1 MSLSIFPS
9 HFYWQCV
16 VGAHNRKQEIVSLWG
31 NVRIRSLYAALSSW
45 VRGDKSMTNVR
56 VDGGEWSS
64 GATQKGGGTRR
75 GRVGR
80 EKKKCDGTCSFIHP
94 FTPVATAT
102 CLEGTQERRH
112 HWQKQQR
119 GRELVRATDSKTRQT
134 VCSNE
139 SWERGSRNQI
149 YNWPRPL
156 VPTQR
161 GVNLTFRVSAKKCND
176 HSFIIGGHSD

>member
-56 VDGGEWSS
+56 VDGGEWSR

-75 GRVGR
+75 GG
-80 EKKKCDGTCSFIHP
+80 EKKKVMVLALSYAPLLQSPRQH
-94 FTPVATAT
+94 AWRA
-102 CLEGTQERRH
+102 LERRH

-134 VCSNE
+134 VCTNE
-139 SWERGSRNQI
+139 SRERGSRKQI
-149 YNWPRPL
+149 YNWPWLL

-161 GVNLTFRVSAKKCND
+161 GADLTFRVSAKKCND
-176 HSFIIGGHSD
+176 HSFNIGGHSG